1 MSLRLIQLEEKVWA
15 IREPLVSLS
24 TIQQIN
30 TAAICKPR
38 TKPTKK
44 V

>member
-1 MSLRLIQLEEKVWA
+1 MPSF
-15 IREPLVSLS
+15 VSLS
-24 TIQQIN
+24 MIQQIN

-38 TKPTKK
+38 TDPPKKK